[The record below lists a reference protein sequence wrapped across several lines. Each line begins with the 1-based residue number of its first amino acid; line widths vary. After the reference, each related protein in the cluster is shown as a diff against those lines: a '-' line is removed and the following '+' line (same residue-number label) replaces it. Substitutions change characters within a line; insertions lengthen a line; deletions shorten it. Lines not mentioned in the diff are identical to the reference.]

1 MQPAEAFRRRSLRA
15 SAALSAA
22 CFAVIGVFNPYAPL
36 WFKSLGLGAFELGL
50 MASLPAWTRVAAPYL
65 WGVLADRSGERVALI
80 RLAAVLT
87 ACAAAAYLLP
97 LSPWALAAV
106 TLAMFCFNAGIV
118 PLTETVVT
126 QASTTATGLDAG
138 RYGRVRVWGSVGF
151 LVSVLLFGAV
161 LEEGGMALFPALLL
175 GLLVTQAGF
184 AFALPR
190 QPETHPAD
198 EPAPR
203 LGPVLREP
211 RVRWFFAGAFF
222 MVLAHMALYV
232 FFSLYLDAL
241 GHSKRVVGVLW
252 AVAVAVE
259 IAWFWWQGRW
269 LSPDR
274 LHGWLAAAG
283 LVAALRFGAT
293 AAFGSV
299 FWVLLLAQASHAI
312 TFATQHTACVAL
324 VSRYFPGRLRS
335 RGQALY
341 SMGAY
346 GLSGI
351 VGGVLGAAL
360 SSRLGYAAVFWAAAA
375 SGLLSALCHWRAGLC
390 DPGR

>member
-1 MQPAEAFRRRSLRA
+1 MSDAVLQRRALLA

-50 MASLPAWTRVAAPYL
+50 MASLPSWTRVAAPYV

-87 ACAAAAYLLP
+87 ACTATAYLLP
-97 LSPWALAAV
+97 LSTPALAAV
-106 TLAMFCFNAGIV
+106 TLALFSFNAAIV
-118 PLTETVVT
+118 PLTETVVA
-126 QASTTATGLDAG
+126 QASSTAGGMDAG

-151 LVSVLLFGAV
+151 LVSVLLFGMV
-161 LEEGGMALFPALLL
+161 LEAQGMALFPVLLLALLA
-175 GLLVTQAGF
+175 TQAAI

-190 QPETHPAD
+190 QPETHATD
-198 EPAPR
+198 EPAPQ
-203 LGPVLREP
+203 LAPVLLEP

-222 MVLAHMALYV
+222 MVLAHIALYV

-241 GHSKRVVGVLW
+241 GHSKRVIGVLW
-252 AVAVAVE
+252 GVSVAIE
-259 IAWFWWQGRW
+259 IVWFWFQGRW
-269 LSPDR
+269 LSPQR
-274 LHGWLAAAG
+274 VHGWLVAAG

-293 AAFGSV
+293 AALGTE
-299 FWVLLLAQASHAI
+299 FWVLLLAQAAHAI
-312 TFATQHTACVAL
+312 TFAAQHTACVAL

-346 GLSGI
+346 GLSGV

-360 SSRLGYAAVFWAAAA
+360 ASELGYAAVFWAAAV
-375 SGLLSALCHWRAGLC
+375 SGLLSAACHWRAGRC
-390 DPGR
+390 DPGH

>member
-1 MQPAEAFRRRSLRA
+1 MTPAALPRRTLLA

-36 WFKSLGLGAFELGL
+36 WFKSLGLGPFELGL
-50 MASLPAWTRVAAPYL
+50 MASLPAWTRVAAPYV
-65 WGVLADRSGERVALI
+65 WGVLADRRGERVGLI

-87 ACAAAAYLLP
+87 ACASAAYLLP
-97 LSPWALAAV
+97 LSPWTLAAV
-106 TLAMFCFNAGIV
+106 TLAMFSFNAAIV
-118 PLTETVVT
+118 PLTETVVA
-126 QASTTATGLDAG
+126 QASTTAAGLDAG

-151 LVSVLLFGAV
+151 LVSVLVFGAV
-161 LEEGGMALFPALLL
+161 LEERGMALFPALLL
-175 GLLVTQAGF
+175 GLLVAQAAI

-190 QPETHPAD
+190 LPETHAAD

-203 LGPVLREP
+203 LAPVLAEP

-222 MVLAHMALYV
+222 MVLSHIALYV

-241 GHSKRVVGVLW
+241 GHSKRIVGVLW
-252 AVAVAVE
+252 AVSVAVE
-259 IAWFWWQGRW
+259 IVWFWWQGRW

-274 LHGWLAAAG
+274 LHGWLVAAG

-293 AAFGSV
+293 AAFGGV

-375 SGLLSALCHWRAGLC
+375 SGLLSAFCHWRAGRC
-390 DPGR
+390 DPGP